1 MKRPS
6 IYTIAR
12 EAGVSTAT
20 VSKIVN
26 NHGNISRETSAR
38 VLEIIKKHNY
48 VPQQRKQ
55 TESAVGVITFH
66 NNRRPLASPFTGR
79 LLNGVCL
86 QCFEEGKD
94 MILIDGDRLATF

>member
-66 NNRRPLASPFTGR
+66 NNRRPLAAPFTGR

-86 QCFEEGKD
+86 QCFEE
-94 MILIDGDRLATF
+94 

>member
-55 TESAVGVITFH
+55 T
-66 NNRRPLASPFTGR
+66 
-79 LLNGVCL
+79 
-86 QCFEEGKD
+86 
-94 MILIDGDRLATF
+94 

>member
-79 LLNGVCL
+79 LLNGSQL
-86 QCFEEGKD
+86 FRRKNFTAI
-94 MILIDGDRLATF
+94 MRATRSRGS